1 MEIKSRYTK
10 ENASDA
16 PDMSENVRKFY
27 IAFKYDHF
35 EFKEEYGYSMCQGS
49 HKPILGAI
57 LSFYVNLGRLGFM
70 MSPGA

>member
-27 IAFKYDHF
+27 IWFKYDHF
-35 EFKEEYGYSMCQGS
+35 EFKEEYGYSMC
-49 HKPILGAI
+49 
-57 LSFYVNLGRLGFM
+57 
-70 MSPGA
+70 